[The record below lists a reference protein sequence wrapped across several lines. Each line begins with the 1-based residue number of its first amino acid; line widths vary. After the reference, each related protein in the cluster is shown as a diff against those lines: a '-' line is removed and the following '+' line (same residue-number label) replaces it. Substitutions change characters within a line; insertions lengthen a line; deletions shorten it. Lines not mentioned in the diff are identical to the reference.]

1 MQEQQPA
8 ERDYFTD
15 RSVLLDPYDY
25 FEEIFSRGPVY
36 PLQTHDALMVTGYEE
51 AIEVLRNDRD
61 FFSTISLPGAAAPLP
76 FQPEGDDI
84 TAQLEAHRHEIF
96 GSNLLT
102 AYDGER
108 HFNLR
113 FVASRIFTPIRLK
126 ENEDFMLEYADQ
138 LARDAAAR
146 GECELVT
153 EIAEPFVTLV
163 VADLLG
169 IDAGDREKFSDMI
182 NTGTVAGSI
191 TQDKDASRFDAL
203 MKIAA
208 FMQEYIEDRRS
219 NPRDDVL
226 TTLATANYPD
236 GSAVPVEELVTL
248 SAFLFAAGQDTSAKL
263 LANAVRHI
271 VDTPGLQQRLREDRK
286 LVPALIEE
294 VLRLEGST
302 KMTTR
307 IAVRNTKIGDLEVP
321 AGKRVAVALAAA
333 NRDPRRWENPREFV
347 FDRPRIK
354 EHLSFGRGVH
364 TCLGAPL
371 ARAEVRI
378 MLDRF
383 LEHTSHID
391 ISEAKHGKA
400 GERTFDYEPT
410 WILRGLEHLYLE
422 LGAG

>member
-1 MQEQQPA
+1 
-8 ERDYFTD
+8 
-15 RSVLLDPYDY
+15 VLLDPYDY
-25 FEEIFSRGPVY
+25 FEEIFAKGPVY
-36 PLQTHDALMVTGYEE
+36 QLQTHDALMVTGYEE

-61 FFSTISLPGAAAPLP
+61 FYSIVSLPGAAAPLP
-76 FQPEGDDI
+76 FRAEGDDI
-84 TAQLEAHRHEIF
+84 TELIEAHRHEIF

-126 ENEDFMLEYADQ
+126 QNEDFMWQYADQ
-138 LARDAAAR
+138 LARDAAAK

-163 VADLLG
+163 IADLLG
-169 IDAGDREKFSDMI
+169 LDAGDRDKFSDMI
-182 NTGTVAGSI
+182 DDGTVAGSI
-191 TQDKDASRFDAL
+191 SQDKDASKFDAL

-208 FMQEYIEDRRS
+208 FMQSYIEDRRKH
-219 NPRDDVL
+219 PRDDVL
-226 TTLATANYPD
+226 TTLATATYPD
-236 GSAVPVEELVTL
+236 GSEVPVEELVTL

-263 LANAVRHI
+263 VANAVRQI
-271 VDTPGLQQRLREDRK
+271 VDTPGLQQTLRENRE

-307 IAVRNTKIGDLEVP
+307 IAVRNTRIGDLAVP

-333 NRDPRRWENPREFV
+333 NRDPRRWDNPREFV

-391 ISEAKHGKA
+391 ISEARHGKRGA
-400 GERTFDYEPT
+400 RKLEYEPT
-410 WILRGLEHLYLE
+410 WILRGLEHLYLT
-422 LGAG
+422 LTPQR